1 MRPVRDQAAGRGVVT
16 EWVDA
21 RQAMSRCQ
29 LGDQAVIAV
38 GDSGWAYDQPT
49 IRIIGKRRDGV
60 LDFAGIVNTSRTHSD
75 REGRSGSLGGAQY
88 GDIAGDLRKEHESD
102 PRYARR
108 DLLRTCSHLP
118 PIAGS

>member
-1 MRPVRDQAAGRGVVT
+1 MKPHDYVVT

-38 GDSGWAYDQPT
+38 GDGGWTYDQPT

-60 LDFAGIVNTSRTHSD
+60 LDFAGIVLRLAQRED
-75 REGRSGSLGGAQY
+75 RLRDMIAMAIIDCAQR
-88 GDIAGDLRKEHESD
+88 GIRDPIEMRKCAHGTLEE
-102 PRYARR
+102 A
-108 DLLRTCSHLP
+108 
-118 PIAGS
+118 